1 MSAGPEFSVAGVS
14 LHYDDKLIV
23 DDTSF
28 TARGGQLIG
37 LIGPNGAGKTTLIK
51 AMAGLLKPSTG
62 ILKLEGRDLTAWSKS
77 ALAQKVG
84 YLSQSRMVHWPVT
97 VERLVSL
104 GRIPHRAPW
113 GSLSDHDQAAID
125 AALTLTDSVEIK
137 DRTIT
142 TLSGGE
148 LARVLLARVLAGEPS
163 VILADE
169 PVSGLDPGHRLQ
181 VLGGLK
187 GLAQSGRL
195 VVVVLHDLT
204 LASRFCDRL
213 ILMNHGRVAADGAP
227 KDVLTPERLASV
239 YGITSLQ
246 VSDGDDAAVLPW
258 ATVANAKTIS
268 DR

>member
-1 MSAGPEFSVAGVS
+1 MSAPPEFSATGVS
-14 LHYDDKLIV
+14 LHYDETLIV
-23 DDTSF
+23 ENVSF

-51 AMAGLLKPSTG
+51 AMAGLIKPTKG
-62 ILKLEGRDLTAWSKS
+62 TLTLDGRNLTAWPAS
-77 ALAQKVG
+77 ALAQQVG
-84 YLSQSRMVHWPVT
+84 YLSQNRMVHWPVT

-104 GRIPHRAPW
+104 GRIPHRSPW
-113 GSLSDHDQAAID
+113 DSLSGADRIAIN
-125 AALTLTDSVEIK
+125 AALTLTDSTEIK
-137 DRTIT
+137 HRTIT

-148 LARVLLARVLAGEPS
+148 LARVLLARVLAGEPQ

-187 GLAQSGRL
+187 ALADSGRL

-227 KDVLTPERLASV
+227 EEVLTPGMLSSV
-239 YGITSLQ
+239 YGITALQ
-246 VSDGDDAAVLPW
+246 VSDGDATAVLPW
-258 ATVANAKTIS
+258 ASVATAHTVS